1 MLSNRT
7 STQLKSTLG
16 DSRYVV
22 IDEAQ
27 RVPNIGITLKLI
39 HDTFPSIKVYV
50 TGSSSMELA
59 NEIKEPLTGRK
70 WEYILFPF
78 SKEELADHFSPLE
91 EYRLLDQRLIYGSYP
106 QVVQD
111 PVNAGKILR
120 ELSDS
125 YLYKDILMLQEVKK
139 PLQLEKL
146 LVALAYQVGNEVSY
160 NELSRLIQIDTHT
173 VARYIDLLEKAFV
186 IFVLPSYS
194 RNLRNE
200 IKRGKKIYFYDLGI
214 RNIIIN
220 NLNPLGLRNDIGQLW
235 ENYLILERMKFKM
248 YHEIDAIS
256 FFWRTSAQ
264 QEIDYIEDQNGKL
277 SAFEFKWRKAKK
289 ARITSTFI
297 NAYPDAK
304 VAIIDRENM
313 ESFIS
318 MNNQ

>member
-1 MLSNRT
+1 
-7 STQLKSTLG
+7 
-16 DSRYVV
+16 
-22 IDEAQ
+22 
-27 RVPNIGITLKLI
+27 
-39 HDTFPSIKVYV
+39 
-50 TGSSSMELA
+50 
-59 NEIKEPLTGRK
+59 
-70 WEYILFPF
+70 
-78 SKEELADHFSPLE
+78 
-91 EYRLLDQRLIYGSYP
+91 
-106 QVVQD
+106 
-111 PVNAGKILR
+111 
-120 ELSDS
+120 
-125 YLYKDILMLQEVKK
+125 
-139 PLQLEKL
+139 
-146 LVALAYQVGNEVSY
+146 
-160 NELSRLIQIDTHT
+160 
-173 VARYIDLLEKAFV
+173 LEKAFV